1 MKTKTGNTTRKQA
14 EPIALEVMKLLLPVI
29 TAIGAT
35 RNGVMELV
43 HRLGLASL
51 GELLRLDAEKLA
63 GEKGRRRPGRE
74 LNHWGTTPGELTFGG
89 RKIQVA
95 RPCVRH
101 REEGEMALPMWE
113 LVSEADPLPAR
124 VEQQIALGVS
134 TRRYA
139 DSLEAMPA
147 EVDTRG
153 TSKSAASRALIAKT
167 KMRLR
172 EFLSQ
177 PLGELELVAM
187 FIDGIE
193 LGGATVVVALGLTA
207 DGTKV
212 PLGMWQGSTE
222 NSALGI
228 ALLNDLIERGLH
240 LEGRMLFV
248 IDGGKGVRKA
258 INDVF
263 GDRAVVQRCQ
273 VHKRRNVREQ
283 VSVAH
288 RCYVQR
294 LMNEAYASQ
303 GADVARGRLR
313 QLASWLEN
321 NGEPGAAASV
331 REGLE
336 ETLTVLKL
344 KLAKALQRT
353 LATTNPVEN
362 LNGAIRRVTRNVK
375 RWRNGPSLMITRWAA
390 LGIAEGSRRF
400 RRIKG
405 HKDLPK
411 LVHALRVLDQ
421 IREVA

>member
-1 MKTKTGNTTRKQA
+1 
-14 EPIALEVMKLLLPVI
+14 
-29 TAIGAT
+29 
-35 RNGVMELV
+35 
-43 HRLGLASL
+43 
-51 GELLRLDAEKLA
+51 
-63 GEKGRRRPGRE
+63 
-74 LNHWGTTPGELTFGG
+74 
-89 RKIQVA
+89 
-95 RPCVRH
+95 
-101 REEGEMALPMWE
+101 MALPMWE

-222 NSALGI
+222 NAALGI

-283 VSVAH
+283 VSVAR

-344 KLAKALQRT
+344 KLPKALQRT

-421 IREVA
+421 TREVA

>member
-1 MKTKTGNTTRKQA
+1 MKTRTGNTTGKQA
-14 EPIALEVMKLLLPVI
+14 EPIAPELMKLLLPII
-29 TAIGAT
+29 TAVAAT
-35 RNGVMELV
+35 KDGVMELV
-43 HRLGLASL
+43 HRMGIASL
-51 GELLRLDAEKLA
+51 RELLRLDAETLV
-63 GEKGRRRPGRE
+63 GEKGRRQTSRE
-74 LNHWGTTPGELTFGG
+74 RNHWGSALGELTFGG
-89 RKIQVA
+89 RRIQIE
-95 RPCVRH
+95 RPRVRH
-101 REEGEMALPMWE
+101 QEDGEVALPMWE

-139 DSLEAMPA
+139 DSLEGLPA
-147 EVDTRG
+147 EVITRG
-153 TSKSAASRALIAKT
+153 TSKSAASRALIEKT
-167 KMRLR
+167 RTRLR
-172 EFLSQ
+172 AFLSQ
-177 PLGELELVAM
+177 RLDALTLVAM

-212 PLGMWQGSTE
+212 PLGLWQGSTE
-222 NSALGI
+222 NTVLGV
-228 ALLNDLIERGLH
+228 ALLNDLVERGLRF
-240 LEGRMLFV
+240 EGRMLFV
-248 IDGGKGVRKA
+248 VDGGKGVRKA
-258 INDVF
+258 LTDVF

-283 VSVAH
+283 VTVAR

-303 GADVARGRLR
+303 SADVARSRLR

-344 KLAKALQRT
+344 KLPKALQRT

-405 HKDLPK
+405 HKDLPL
-411 LVHALRVLDQ
+411 LVHALRVVDQ
-421 IREVA
+421 IHKVA

>member
-1 MKTKTGNTTRKQA
+1 MKTRTENATRKQA
-14 EPIALEVMKLLLPVI
+14 EPIGPELMRLLLPMT
-29 TAIGAT
+29 TAVAAT
-35 RNGVMELV
+35 KKGLMDLV
-43 HRLGLASL
+43 HRLGLAAL
-51 GELLRLDAEKLA
+51 DELLRVDAEELV
-63 GEKGRRRPGRE
+63 GEKGRRQRGRE
-74 LNHWGTTPGELTFGG
+74 RNHWGTAPGELTFGG
-89 RKIQVA
+89 RRVQVA
-95 RPCVRH
+95 RPRVRH
-101 REEGEMALPMWE
+101 RERGEVALPLWE
-113 LVSEADPLPAR
+113 LVSARDPLPER

-139 DSLEAMPA
+139 DSLEPMPA
-147 EVDTRG
+147 DVITRG

-167 KMRLR
+167 SARMR
-172 EFLSQ
+172 EFMSRR
-177 PLGELELVAM
+177 LEEVSLVAM

-207 DGTKV
+207 DGSKV
-212 PLGMWQGSTE
+212 PLGLWQGSTE
-222 NSALGI
+222 NAALGV
-228 ALLNDLIERGLH
+228 ALLNALVERGLRI
-240 LEGRMLFV
+240 EGRLLFV

-258 INDVF
+258 LTDVF

-273 VHKRRNVREQ
+273 VHKRRNVWEQ
-283 VSVAH
+283 VTVA
-288 RCYVQR
+288 RRPYVRR
-294 LMNEAYASQ
+294 LMNEAYGSV
-303 GADVARGRLR
+303 GAEVARGRLR
-313 QLASWLEN
+313 QLASWLEK

-344 KLAKALQRT
+344 KLSKALQRT

-375 RWRNGPSLMITRWAA
+375 RWRNGPSRMIVRWAA

-411 LVHALRVLDQ
+411 LLHALRALDRV
-421 IREVA
+421 RETA

>member
-1 MKTKTGNTTRKQA
+1 MKTRTENATRKQA
-14 EPIALEVMKLLLPVI
+14 EPIGPELMRLLLPMT
-29 TAIGAT
+29 TAVAAT
-35 RNGVMELV
+35 KKGLMELV
-43 HRLGLASL
+43 HRLGLAAL
-51 GELLRLDAEKLA
+51 DELLRVDAEELV
-63 GEKGRRRPGRE
+63 GEKGRRQRGRE
-74 LNHWGTTPGELTFGG
+74 RNHWGTAPGELTFGG
-89 RKIQVA
+89 RRVQVA
-95 RPCVRH
+95 RPRVRH
-101 REEGEMALPMWE
+101 RERGEVALPLWE
-113 LVSEADPLPAR
+113 LVSERDPLPER

-147 EVDTRG
+147 DVITRG
-153 TSKSAASRALIAKT
+153 TSKSAASRALIEKT
-167 KMRLR
+167 SARMR
-172 EFLSQ
+172 EFMSRR
-177 PLGELELVAM
+177 LEEVSLVAM

-193 LGGATVVVALGLTA
+193 LGGVTVVVALGLTA

-212 PLGMWQGSTE
+212 PLGLWQGSTE
-222 NSALGI
+222 NAALGV
-228 ALLNDLIERGLH
+228 ALLNDLVERGLRI
-240 LEGRMLFV
+240 EGRLLFV

-258 INDVF
+258 ITDVF

-273 VHKRRNVREQ
+273 VHKRRNVWEQ
-283 VSVAH
+283 VTVP
-288 RCYVQR
+288 RRPYVRR
-294 LMNEAYASQ
+294 LMNEAYGSV
-303 GADVARGRLR
+303 GAEVARGRLR

-344 KLAKALQRT
+344 KLSKALQRT

-375 RWRNGPSLMITRWAA
+375 RWRKGPSRMIVRWAA

-411 LVHALRVLDQ
+411 LLHALRALDQ
-421 IREVA
+421 VRETA

>member
-1 MKTKTGNTTRKQA
+1 MSREKSIGRTT
-14 EPIALEVMKLLLPVI
+14 E
-29 TAIGAT
+29 
-35 RNGVMELV
+35 
-43 HRLGLASL
+43 H
-51 GELLRLDAEKLA
+51 LRLRKTDD
-63 GEKGRRRPGRE
+63 GE
-74 LNHWGTTPGELTFGG
+74 
-89 RKIQVA
+89 V
-95 RPCVRH
+95 
-101 REEGEMALPMWE
+101 ALPMWE
-113 LVSEADPLPAR
+113 PVSAADPLPAR

-139 DSLEAMPA
+139 DSLEGMPT
-147 EVDTRG
+147 EVVTRG
-153 TSKSAASRALIAKT
+153 TSKSATSRALIAKT
-167 KMRLR
+167 SARLR

-177 PLGELELVAM
+177 RLDELSLVAM

-193 LGGATVVVALGLTA
+193 LGGATVVIALGLST
-207 DGTKV
+207 DGNKV
-212 PLGMWQGSTE
+212 PLGLWQGSTE
-222 NSALGI
+222 NATLGV
-228 ALLNDLIERGLH
+228 ALLNDLVERGLRVD
-240 LEGRMLFV
+240 GRMLFV
-248 IDGGKGVRKA
+248 VDGGKGVRKA
-258 INDVF
+258 FTDVF

-283 VSVAH
+283 VSVA
-288 RCYVQR
+288 RRAYVQR
-294 LMNEAYASQ
+294 LMNEAYRSV
-303 GADVARGRLR
+303 GPEVARGRLR

-344 KLAKALQRT
+344 KLPPTLQRT

-375 RWRNGPSLMITRWAA
+375 RWRNGPSSMITRWAA

-411 LVHALRVLDQ
+411 LVHALRSLDQ
-421 IREVA
+421 IRETA

>member
-1 MKTKTGNTTRKQA
+1 MKTRTENATRKQA
-14 EPIALEVMKLLLPVI
+14 EPIGPELMRLLLPMT
-29 TAIGAT
+29 TAVAAT
-35 RNGVMELV
+35 KKGLMDLV
-43 HRLGLASL
+43 HRLGLAAL
-51 GELLRLDAEKLA
+51 DELLRVDAEELV
-63 GEKGRRRPGRE
+63 GEKGRRQRGRE
-74 LNHWGTTPGELTFGG
+74 RNHWGTAPGELTFGG
-89 RKIQVA
+89 RRVQVA
-95 RPCVRH
+95 RPRVRH
-101 REEGEMALPMWE
+101 RERGEVALPLWE
-113 LVSEADPLPAR
+113 LVSARDPLPER

-139 DSLEAMPA
+139 DSLEPMPA
-147 EVDTRG
+147 DVITRG

-167 KMRLR
+167 SARMR
-172 EFLSQ
+172 EFMSRR
-177 PLGELELVAM
+177 LEEVSLVAM

-207 DGTKV
+207 DGSKV
-212 PLGMWQGSTE
+212 PLGLWQGSTE
-222 NSALGI
+222 NAALGV
-228 ALLNDLIERGLH
+228 ALLNALVERGLRI
-240 LEGRMLFV
+240 EGRLLFV

-258 INDVF
+258 LTDVF

-273 VHKRRNVREQ
+273 VHKRRNVWEQ
-283 VSVAH
+283 VTVA
-288 RCYVQR
+288 RRPYVRR
-294 LMNEAYASQ
+294 LMNEAYGSV
-303 GADVARGRLR
+303 GAEVARGRLR
-313 QLASWLEN
+313 QLASWLEK

-344 KLAKALQRT
+344 KLSKALQRT

-375 RWRNGPSLMITRWAA
+375 RWRNGPSRMIVRWAA

-411 LVHALRVLDQ
+411 LLHALRALDQ
-421 IREVA
+421 VRETA

>member
-1 MKTKTGNTTRKQA
+1 MKTRTENATRKQA
-14 EPIALEVMKLLLPVI
+14 EPIGPELMRLLLPMT
-29 TAIGAT
+29 TAVAAT
-35 RNGVMELV
+35 KKGMMELV
-43 HRLGLASL
+43 HRLGLAAL
-51 GELLRLDAEKLA
+51 DELLRVDAEELV
-63 GEKGRRRPGRE
+63 GEKGRRQRDRE
-74 LNHWGTTPGELTFGG
+74 RNHWGTAPGELTFGG
-89 RKIQVA
+89 RRVQVA
-95 RPCVRH
+95 RPRVRH
-101 REEGEMALPMWE
+101 RERGEVALPLWE
-113 LVSEADPLPAR
+113 LVSERDPLPER

-139 DSLEAMPA
+139 DSLEPMPA
-147 EVDTRG
+147 DVITRG

-167 KMRLR
+167 SARMR
-172 EFLSQ
+172 EFMSRR
-177 PLGELELVAM
+177 LEEVSLVAM

-193 LGGATVVVALGLTA
+193 LGGVTVVVALGLTA

-212 PLGMWQGSTE
+212 PLGLWQGSTE
-222 NSALGI
+222 NAALGVS
-228 ALLNDLIERGLH
+228 LLNDLVERGLRI
-240 LEGRMLFV
+240 EGRLLFV

-258 INDVF
+258 ITDVF

-273 VHKRRNVREQ
+273 VHKRRNVWEQ
-283 VSVAH
+283 VTVP
-288 RCYVQR
+288 RRPYVRR
-294 LMNEAYASQ
+294 LMNEAYGSV
-303 GADVARGRLR
+303 GAEVARGRLR

-344 KLAKALQRT
+344 KLSKALQRT

-375 RWRNGPSLMITRWAA
+375 RWRKGPSRMIVRWAA

-411 LVHALRVLDQ
+411 LLHALRALDQ
-421 IREVA
+421 ARETA